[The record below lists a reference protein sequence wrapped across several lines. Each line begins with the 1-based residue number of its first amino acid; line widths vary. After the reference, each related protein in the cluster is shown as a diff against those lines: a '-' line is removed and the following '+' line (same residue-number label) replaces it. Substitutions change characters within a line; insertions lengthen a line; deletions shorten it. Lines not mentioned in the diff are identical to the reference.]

1 MLIKHEKYKVNF
13 IDEND
18 NFVGFD
24 DESQC
29 CEEFWWEI
37 INESGDELD
46 EQINKDFIK
55 LLAFAD
61 QEPLYNL
68 DIVNDK
74 AGDETCYVAF
84 ALTLPEDTDVCGYL
98 VLYNYHNGYYAH
110 YWDYKNNLGEYE
122 GSI

>member
-24 DESQC
+24 DEPQC
-29 CEEFWWEI
+29 CEEFWWKI

-61 QEPLYNL
+61 
-68 DIVNDK
+68 
-74 AGDETCYVAF
+74 
-84 ALTLPEDTDVCGYL
+84 
-98 VLYNYHNGYYAH
+98 
-110 YWDYKNNLGEYE
+110 
-122 GSI
+122 